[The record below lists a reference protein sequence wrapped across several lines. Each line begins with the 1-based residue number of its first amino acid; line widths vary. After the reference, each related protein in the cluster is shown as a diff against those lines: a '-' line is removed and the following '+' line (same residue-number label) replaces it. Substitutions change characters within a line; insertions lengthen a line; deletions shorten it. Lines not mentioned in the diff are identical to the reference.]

1 MTTSAGKPSGWRAQV
16 HEVIFEAE
24 TPAGKTF
31 DVLLIVAI
39 IISVVVVMAESVT
52 SIQARYGPQLRA
64 AEWVI
69 TILFTLEYILR
80 LVCVKRPW
88 AYATSF
94 YGIVDLLAILPTYV
108 SVIFPGSQALAV
120 VRALRLVRVFRVLK
134 LAQYVHETATLMR
147 ALRASWRKIAV
158 FLFVVLTLVIIVGAA
173 MYMIEGEDAG
183 FTSIPASVYWAIVT
197 MTTVGYGD
205 IAPQTPVGQML
216 ASFVMIIGYGI
227 IAVPTGIVTTELVR
241 GSAASVST
249 QACRHCS
256 AEGHDTDASYCKFC
270 GELL

>member
-1 MTTSAGKPSGWRAQV
+1 VTATGGELSGWRATV

-24 TPAGKTF
+24 TPAGRTF

-39 IISVVVVMAESVT
+39 IVSVLVVMAESVT
-52 SIQARYGPQLRA
+52 SIRLRYGLQLRT

-80 LVCVKRPW
+80 LVCVNRPK

-108 SVIFPGSQALAV
+108 SVIFPGTQALAV
-120 VRALRLVRVFRVLK
+120 VRALRLVRIFRVLK
-134 LAQYVHETATLMR
+134 LAQYVQETSTLMR

-173 MYMIEGEDAG
+173 MYMIEGADAG
-183 FTSIPASVYWAIVT
+183 FTSIPKAVYWAIVT
-197 MTTVGYGD
+197 MTTVGYGN
-205 IAPQTPVGQML
+205 IAPQTPLGQML
-216 ASFVMIIGYGI
+216 AAFVMIIGYGI
-227 IAVPTGIVTTELVR
+227 IAVPTGIVTSELVR
-241 GSAASVST
+241 GAAPPVST
-249 QACRHCS
+249 HACEHCS
-256 AEGHDTDASYCKFC
+256 AEGHDSDASYCKFC
-270 GELL
+270 GERL